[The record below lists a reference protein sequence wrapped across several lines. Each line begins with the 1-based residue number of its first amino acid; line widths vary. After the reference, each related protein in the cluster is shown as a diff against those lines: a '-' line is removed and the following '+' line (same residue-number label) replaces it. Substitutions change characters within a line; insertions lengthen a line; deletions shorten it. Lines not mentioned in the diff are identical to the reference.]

1 LKANRRYHFWK
12 VFWVTL
18 AVYFFG
24 MVIGVAFASLS
35 PISTNEY
42 KWEKLL
48 EWKRILSQVTGF
60 LFSVFFFY
68 FTLNKYYRLFAAK
81 RVLTDF
87 IRYTAGAFL
96 IMAVYLFCSYY
107 FVSGK
112 TAVAVKLDSG
122 VIQTKALTVNDS
134 LHVNDSIARLNTGSV
149 PANTTADV
157 NAGRK
162 SEGKNETDSLERLI
176 KEAPVALLI
185 LSIVFSIIFQI
196 GLSILIAYLTYLR
209 DEKKQRKVLEEQ
221 KMQLEV
227 EKSQANFNFL
237 KAQINPHFLHN
248 TLNFLYAKSLP
259 YSPEL
264 SEGILTLSEIMR
276 YALSEGNAKDGKAP
290 LKDEIEHVR
299 NVIKI
304 NQLRFSNKLNVKFD
318 VEGVV
323 NGAEIIPF
331 VLITLVE
338 NAFKHGDLK
347 SNNNP
352 IEVNLKVD
360 SESIYFFCRNKKKM
374 GPRELSTG
382 IGLDNIRKRLDLA
395 YGKKH
400 SFIVKDEAD
409 IYTTE
414 LTISRL

>member
-1 LKANRRYHFWK
+1 MKANRRYQFWK
-12 VFWVTL
+12 VFWVVL

-24 MVIGVAFASLS
+24 MVIGIAFASLS

-42 KWEKLL
+42 KWENLL
-48 EWKRILSQVTGF
+48 EWKRILGQVIGF

-81 RVLTDF
+81 RGFTDV
-87 IRYTAGAFL
+87 IRYTAGAFV

-107 FVSGK
+107 FISGK
-112 TAVAVKLDSG
+112 TPIEVKTESG
-122 VIQTKALTVNDS
+122 VISTQPLDFKDSTGSSKDTVSLGKTDPESVPGNASAEIRNKDKKIADS
-134 LHVNDSIARLNTGSV
+134 LDRMIKDV
-149 PANTTADV
+149 PV
-157 NAGRK
+157 G
-162 SEGKNETDSLERLI
+162 
-176 KEAPVALLI
+176 LLV
-185 LSIVFSIIFQI
+185 LSFAFSIIFQV
-196 GLSILIAYLTYLR
+196 GLSMLIAYLTFLR
-209 DEKKQRKVLEEQ
+209 DERKHRKVLEEQ

-347 SNNNP
+347 SNDNP
-352 IEVNLKVD
+352 IEIKLKVD
-360 SESIYFFCRNKKKM
+360 SDLISFYCRNKKKL

-382 IGLDNIRKRLDLA
+382 IGLDNIKKRLELA
-395 YGKKH
+395 YGKKYA
-400 SFIVKDEAD
+400 FVVKDEAD

-414 LTISRL
+414 LTIVRP